1 MENEDFDIETLNK
14 VRDRFEND
22 YLVYHD
28 EYDKDDLISMR
39 SEKGYGD
46 KNLHDQFRGWLLFSN
61 YDPFF
66 FE

>member
-1 MENEDFDIETLNK
+1 MEFEDVDLEHLDK

-28 EYDKDDLISMR
+28 EYDKDDLKSMR
-39 SEKGYGD
+39 SERGYSD
-46 KNLHDQFRGWLLFSN
+46 KNLHDKFRSWLMFSEF
-61 YDPFF
+61 DPFF